1 MAIDVYEGIPRKEIT
16 AERTTSEGKKYTLDH
31 PDELIVNMRYKGE
44 GKSNANSQGWERSS
58 VYFFKELQTN
68 HSEIFSKKN
77 NVRIDNGESPRVD
90 AKFVKSFPQYKGYEN
105 ETLIHHHIGK
115 DGQAVALPQ
124 SMHKGSGEIHIYENK
139 LGITDNARRFSDKC
153 KDTCAKN
160 PKMVDQTAD
169 KFKGSVQKQT
179 VSSTHGNTQKQMAST
194 HGNVQKQ
201 TVSTHGNVKQNAITR
216 ASTGAKASSNNSTSK
231 TNSIKAATTKSTS
244 TEAAKSTG
252 TKSRSK

>member
-31 PDELIVNMRYKGE
+31 PDELIVNMKYKGE

-58 VYFFKELQTN
+58 GYFFKELQTN
-68 HSEIFSKKN
+68 HPEIFSKKN

-153 KDTCAKN
+153 RDTCAKN
-160 PKMVDQTAD
+160 PKMVDQTSD
-169 KFKGSVQKQT
+169 KFKGNS
-179 VSSTHGNTQKQMAST
+179 
-194 HGNVQKQ
+194 QKQ
-201 TVSTHGNVKQNAITR
+201 TVSTHGNIKQNAITR
-216 ASTGAKASSNNSTSK
+216 ASTGTKVSSNHSASR

-244 TEAAKSTG
+244 TGAAKSTG
-252 TKSRSK
+252 SKSQSR

>member
-68 HSEIFSKKN
+68 HPEIFSKIN

-139 LGITDNARRFSDKC
+139 LGITDNARRFSDRC
-153 KDTCAKN
+153 RDTCAKN
-160 PKMVDQTAD
+160 PKMVDQTSD
-169 KFKGSVQKQT
+169 KFKGNAQKQT
-179 VSSTHGNTQKQMAST
+179 AST
-194 HGNVQKQ
+194 HGNAQKQ
-201 TVSTHGNVKQNAITR
+201 TASTHGNVKQNAITR
-216 ASTGAKASSNNSTSK
+216 ASTGTKTSNNHSTSK

-244 TEAAKSTG
+244 SGAAKSTG
-252 TKSRSK
+252 SKSQSR

>member
-68 HSEIFSKKN
+68 HPEIFSKKN

-153 KDTCAKN
+153 RDTCAKN
-160 PKMVDQTAD
+160 PKMVDQTSD
-169 KFKGSVQKQT
+169 KFK
-179 VSSTHGNTQKQMAST
+179 
-194 HGNVQKQ
+194 GNVQKQ
-201 TVSTHGNVKQNAITR
+201 TVSTHGNAQKQTASTHGNVKQNAITR
-216 ASTGAKASSNNSTSK
+216 ASTGTKASSNNSTSK

-244 TEAAKSTG
+244 SGAAKSTG
-252 TKSRSK
+252 SKSQSR